1 MKIKTLV
8 MQNESISISNC
19 AAARHAV
26 AAEAQQIITWGHQW
40 TGRVVPIFSR
50 RIRLLL
56 TIHSNFQVCLHV
68 IRGFVKKNSKILAP
82 YPLGGAVFGRHF
94 FLSIFSTLEVWKA
107 PFFAGYD
114 PKMISHTQFRFL
126 RFTKSCRIR
135 KSSFPV
141 AVADR
146 TNLVLRVQILQ
157 FWRFRLRL
165 IPFFS
170 P

>member
-1 MKIKTLV
+1 MTNVPGFVVNLPWLLHRCRRFD
-8 MQNESISISNC
+8 SR
-19 AAARHAV
+19 ARHLWQATFR
-26 AAEAQQIITWGHQW
+26 ATQW

-114 PKMISHTQFRFL
+114 PKMISPPQFRFL

-146 TNLVLRVQILQ
+146 TNLVLRVRILQ

-165 IPFFS
+165 SPFFS